1 MDMSISG
8 KSCSIAAIDA
18 ADVVFISSTAK
29 VFYTAS
35 MSSRTDPQ
43 PISQPTTCP
52 FMSHHLVYE
61 DSRLSIGL
69 SRFPTTRGQL
79 VAQLAQSIVGT
90 DLFSLDLSTFLSIMQ
105 TISKVAKACCQAYN
119 VQRCALVTEGAE
131 SIAVIPMHGLSRRWQ
146 PITHDGEREF
156 FKEFPGYVTSKEGP
170 SLSESELDE
179 VCRQVQDVSGTVP
192 PFNYIFLGDASDG
205 NLFARIVRGELAQ
218 KRVWESEHHVAFLTP
233 FANTSGT
240 CFSGIRSA
248 SDARRRRCYL
258 ASALRG
264 VVVNRSHRNDTC
276 PTPPTFANT

>member
-1 MDMSISG
+1 MDMSVSG
-8 KSCSIAAIDA
+8 KSCSIVAIDTA
-18 ADVVFISSTAK
+18 NVVSINSTAN

-35 MSSRTDPQ
+35 MSSRTDAE
-43 PISQPTTCP
+43 PILQSTTCP

-79 VAQLAQSIVGT
+79 VAQLAQSIAGT
-90 DLFSLDLSTFLSIMQ
+90 DLFSLDRSTFWSIMQ
-105 TISKVAKACCQAYN
+105 TVSKVAAACCQAYN

-156 FKEFPGYVTSKEGP
+156 FKEFPGYVTSKKGP

-179 VCRQVQDVSGTVP
+179 VCRQIQNVSGTVP
-192 PFNYIFLGDASDG
+192 PFNHIFFGNTSDR
-205 NLFARIVRGELAQ
+205 NLFARIVRGELPQ

-233 FANTSGT
+233 YANTTGT
-240 CFSGIRSA
+240 YFYSICSQA
-248 SDARRRRCYL
+248 L
-258 ASALRG
+258 AAHQ
-264 VVVNRSHRNDTC
+264 VPEDDDIV
-276 PTPPTFANT
+276 